1 MTGEVGPFGDL
12 SLKPICPPGYLNPC
26 IAIVALAGFV
36 LEDWQFGFHWSHKS
50 CLEMRAFR
58 NIIYDRGSDKY
69 TCCDILKSYPQGTDI
84 TVPYPKLICFS
95 GKWKQRKMHARAA
108 LPYPACRT
116 SSRYLF
122 SLWKA
127 YERLYDI
134 DSSSLLTA
142 GYPTW

>member
-1 MTGEVGPFGDL
+1 MTVGPFGDL

-36 LEDWQFGFHWSHKS
+36 LEDRQFGFHWSHKS

-108 LPYPACRT
+108 LPYLLPVGRRPDT
-116 SSRYLF
+116 SSACGRLMKDSMISTVALF
-122 SLWKA
+122 
-127 YERLYDI
+127 
-134 DSSSLLTA
+134 
-142 GYPTW
+142 